1 MSRARIALQAIP
13 GWRDGEPCNKDG
25 RRDMQSSKPRDLIW
39 QTLVVLHR
47 YLGVAVGLLMVMWF
61 ASGIVMMY
69 VGLPRVTDEERAR
82 TLEPI
87 AWPACCR
94 FPQRLAPD
102 NAQLFG
108 AQVENIAG
116 APVMRLRPAGRAG
129 FVLDLEQGVV
139 VRVDA
144 QAAQEIALDA
154 APRIVG
160 HPAKLI
166 GAAEIESDQW
176 TLGRLRRERP
186 LFRFAFDDPERTD
199 IYVSGSNAQVVH
211 WTTATQRFWSWLGP
225 IPHWLYFAQLR
236 SNVVL
241 WTEIMI
247 WTSVLGTFL
256 TVLGLYLGITQFKAR
271 ARFSPYRGWLY
282 WHHMAGLVFG
292 IATLTFVVSGL
303 ISMNPWGFLEDRRG
317 GGEQGRLEGGPLKW
331 GEVRTSL
338 DAIRA
343 KPEMAGSVSLATAPF
358 AGQLYWLATRQD
370 GTVTRLDAEGGNAPM
385 SRIDLADAA
394 KRIAGDVEIA
404 EQALI
409 SEGDAYY
416 FEESERFVLPVYRV
430 VLKDDESTR
439 YYIDPQSGAL
449 FQRADATARW
459 YRWLFGGLHR
469 IDFTAWTR
477 ARPAWDIIM
486 LTLMLGGLALT
497 TTGFYLALRRIR
509 NDMVLLS
516 SFIGRCIPRLPRKA
530 IGGEEKK
537 AAAK

>member
-1 MSRARIALQAIP
+1 MRLA
-13 GWRDGEPCNKDG
+13 N
-25 RRDMQSSKPRDLIW
+25 PRNLIW

-69 VGLPRVTDEERAR
+69 VGLPRVTDEQRAR

-87 AWPACCR
+87 AWQVCCR
-94 FPQRLAPD
+94 FPPRLAPD

-108 AQVENIAG
+108 AQVENVAG
-116 APVMRLRPAGRAG
+116 APVMRVRPAGRAG
-129 FVLDLEQGVV
+129 FVLDLEQATV

-144 QAAQEIALDA
+144 EAAQEIAVEA
-154 APRIVG
+154 APRIIG

-166 GAAEIESDQW
+166 AAAEIESDQW

-186 LFRFAFDDPERTD
+186 LFRFAFDDPEKTN

-211 WTTATQRFWSWLGP
+211 WTTATERFWSWLGT
-225 IPHWLYFAQLR
+225 IPHWLYFTQLR

-256 TVLGLYLGITQFKAR
+256 TVLGLYLGISQFKAR
-271 ARFSPYRGWLY
+271 ARFSPYRGWFY
-282 WHHMAGLVFG
+282 WHHIAGLVFG
-292 IATLTFVVSGL
+292 ITTLTFVVSGL
-303 ISMNPWGFLEDRRG
+303 ISMNPWGFLEDQRG
-317 GGEQGRLEGGPLKW
+317 GGELGRLEGGPLKW
-331 GEVRTSL
+331 GEVRASL

-343 KPEMAGSVSLATAPF
+343 KPEMAGSVSLATMPF

-370 GTVTRLDAEGGNAPM
+370 GTVTRLDAQGGNAPI
-385 SRIDLADAA
+385 SETDLAEAA

-409 SEGDAYY
+409 SQEDAYY
-416 FEESERFVLPVYRV
+416 FQDSEHSVLPVYRV

-439 YYIDPQSGAL
+439 YYVDPQSGAL
-449 FQRADATARW
+449 LQRADATARW

-469 IDFTAWTR
+469 IDFTAWMR
-477 ARPAWDIIM
+477 ARPGWDIIM

-497 TTGFYLALRRIR
+497 GTGFYLALRRIR
-509 NDMVLLS
+509 NDIMLLYG
-516 SFIGRCIPRLPRKA
+516 FIGRRKPA
-530 IGGEEKK
+530 LAEKGDPAGIDGR
-537 AAAK
+537 AA